1 MVTKNTRVFHGGRF
15 TAKAAKTSEKAAL
28 EAKEELQEKGKAV
41 RITHEA
47 LGKGKVKLFRV
58 WTRG

>member
-1 MVTKNTRVFHGGRF
+1 MATKNTRIFHGGRF
-15 TAKAAKTSEKAAL
+15 KATAAKTSKNAAL

-41 RITHEA
+41 RITHET

-58 WTRG
+58 WTK